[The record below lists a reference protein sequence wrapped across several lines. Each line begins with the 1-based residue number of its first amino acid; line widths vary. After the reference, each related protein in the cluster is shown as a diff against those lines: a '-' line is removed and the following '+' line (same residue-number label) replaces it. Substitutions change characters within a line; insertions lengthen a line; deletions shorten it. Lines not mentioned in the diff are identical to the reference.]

1 MLNAINS
8 AQITAFLQKIL
19 SENIHIFGAVLYGK
33 TVKSK
38 NDMSYLDKPKN
49 NTSILDLSILDEVIK

>member
-1 MLNAINS
+1 MG
-8 AQITAFLQKIL
+8 TVHD
-19 SENIHIFGAVLYGK
+19 EIFGAVLYGK

-49 NTSILDLSILDEVIK
+49 NTSILDEVIK